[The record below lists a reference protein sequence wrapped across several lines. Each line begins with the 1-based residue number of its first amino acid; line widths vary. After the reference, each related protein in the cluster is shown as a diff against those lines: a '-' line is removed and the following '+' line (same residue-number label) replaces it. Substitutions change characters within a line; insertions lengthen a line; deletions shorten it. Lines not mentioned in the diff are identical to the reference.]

1 MNIHIFIRCSIV
13 LLAIALSGCAHFESS
28 TVAGP
33 TTMRPAPASAAAAPT
48 AGAIYS
54 ASTYRPMFEDR
65 RARLPGDTLVV
76 LISERSNASQRSSS
90 NVNRS
95 GSVEFGVTAADRV
108 LGGWFEGAKA
118 NAKSANKFEGGGGAT
133 AGNDFTGTITATVL
147 EVLPNGNLLIAGD
160 KRVTLNHGSESIR
173 ISGVVNPNTVS
184 AANTVASSQI
194 ADARIEMKNKG
205 QANEAQVMGWMAR
218 FFLSALPF

>member
-1 MNIHIFIRCSIV
+1 
-13 LLAIALSGCAHFESS
+13 
-28 TVAGP
+28 
-33 TTMRPAPASAAAAPT
+33 MRPAPTSLAAAP
-48 AGAIYS
+48 AVGAIYS
-54 ASTYRPMFEDR
+54 AGTYRPMFEDR

-108 LGGWFEGAKA
+108 LGNWFEGAKA

-147 EVLPNGNLLIAGD
+147 EVLPNGNLLVAGE

-173 ISGVVNPNTVS
+173 ISGVVNPTTVT
-184 AANTVASSQI
+184 AANTVASNQI

-205 QANEAQVMGWMAR
+205 QVNEAQVMGWMAR